1 MLHSGSLLP
10 DRPGRG
16 NAVAARREPRSGQH
30 FPARHGVAMTAT
42 FEHTRKVDFAPAAKA
57 VSIKRAMAGVWP
69 PAMIG
74 LGLVLTLAWS
84 GSLLWLFVRM
94 IIALV

>member
-1 MLHSGSLLP
+1 MAIKG
-10 DRPGRG
+10 
-16 NAVAARREPRSGQH
+16 AV
-30 FPARHGVAMTAT
+30 
-42 FEHTRKVDFAPAAKA
+42 
-57 VSIKRAMAGVWP
+57 AGVWP

-74 LGLVLTLAWS
+74 VGLLLTLAWS

>member
-1 MLHSGSLLP
+1 L
-10 DRPGRG
+10 
-16 NAVAARREPRSGQH
+16 
-30 FPARHGVAMTAT
+30 HGVV
-42 FEHTRKVDFAPAAKA
+42 FQFYSFPLRVRKSYFAPGLGAGGKSVA
-57 VSIKRAMAGVWP
+57 IRARSTGRI

-94 IIALV
+94 ILALV

>member
-1 MLHSGSLLP
+1 
-10 DRPGRG
+10 
-16 NAVAARREPRSGQH
+16 
-30 FPARHGVAMTAT
+30 MTAT
-42 FEHTRKVDFAPAAKA
+42 VEHTQKSDFAPASALATKA
-57 VSIKRAMAGVWP
+57 VTIKGAMVGMWP

-94 IIALV
+94 ILALV

>member
-1 MLHSGSLLP
+1 M
-10 DRPGRG
+10 
-16 NAVAARREPRSGQH
+16 A
-30 FPARHGVAMTAT
+30 AT
-42 FEHTRKVDFAPAAKA
+42 FEHTRKTDFTPASALAAKA
-57 VSIKRAMAGVWP
+57 VAIKGAMAGVWP

-94 IIALV
+94 ILALI

>member
-1 MLHSGSLLP
+1 VILAIVPSVT
-10 DRPGRG
+10 R
-16 NAVAARREPRSGQH
+16 VT
-30 FPARHGVAMTAT
+30 MTAT
-42 FEHTRKVDFAPAAKA
+42 VEHTRKSDFAPASALAAKVVA
-57 VSIKRAMAGVWP
+57 VKGAMAGVWP

-94 IIALV
+94 ILTLV

>member
-1 MLHSGSLLP
+1 
-10 DRPGRG
+10 
-16 NAVAARREPRSGQH
+16 
-30 FPARHGVAMTAT
+30 MTAT
-42 FEHTRKVDFAPAAKA
+42 FEHTRKSEFALAA
-57 VSIKRAMAGVWP
+57 VSIKGTMAGVWP

>member
-1 MLHSGSLLP
+1 MG
-10 DRPGRG
+10 
-16 NAVAARREPRSGQH
+16 
-30 FPARHGVAMTAT
+30 AT
-42 FEHTRKVDFAPAAKA
+42 FKHTRKSGLALAAKA
-57 VSIKRAMAGVWP
+57 VAIKGAMAGVWP

-94 IIALV
+94 ILALV

>member
-1 MLHSGSLLP
+1 
-10 DRPGRG
+10 
-16 NAVAARREPRSGQH
+16 
-30 FPARHGVAMTAT
+30 MTAT
-42 FEHTRKVDFAPAAKA
+42 FEHTRKVDLALAAKA
-57 VSIKRAMAGVWP
+57 VSIKGAMAGVWP

>member
-1 MLHSGSLLP
+1 MPHPGSPLL
-10 DRPGRG
+10 RTALVAVKQWRRSASRG
-16 NAVAARREPRSGQH
+16 ACNISSSIRSDHDGNIR
-30 FPARHGVAMTAT
+30 A
-42 FEHTRKVDFAPAAKA
+42 HTESEFALAAKA
-57 VSIKRAMAGVWP
+57 VSIKGAMAGVWP